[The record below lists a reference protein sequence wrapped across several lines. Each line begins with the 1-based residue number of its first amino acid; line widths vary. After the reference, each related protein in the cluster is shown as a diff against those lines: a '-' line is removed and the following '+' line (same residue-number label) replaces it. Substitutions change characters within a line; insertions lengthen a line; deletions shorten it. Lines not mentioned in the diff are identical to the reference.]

1 MVSTALDAM
10 AGTAWGRWLG
20 LVAAVWVQC
29 ISGNNYTFSN
39 YSDSIKTLMGLT
51 QLQLNGLS
59 VAKDVGK
66 AFGLLAGLA
75 SDRLPTWLL
84 LAIGSLEGFL
94 GYGAQWLVVSKTI
107 SPLPYWQMCVCLCLG
122 GNSTTWM
129 NTAVLVTCIRNF
141 RGSRGPVSGVLKGYV
156 GLSTAIFTDV
166 CSALFADDPASFLV
180 MLAVVPAA
188 VCAVAMV
195 FLREGRVASAD
206 SGGEEA
212 DARGFAAISTLAVA
226 IALYLLAADLT
237 GVGGG
242 GGLVSAVFVAVL
254 MVLLA
259 APAAVPAYVGW
270 TSWMKS
276 RKAANADAEDA
287 AAPLLL
293 DSKEAVET
301 QLQGN
306 GEEARGPRLGEE
318 HTIAE
323 ALCSVDFWVLFSS
336 FLMGV
341 GTGLAVM
348 NNLGQMGV
356 AMGYTDVSLFVS
368 MTSIWGFFGRLAS
381 GTISEHFIKTRALP
395 RPVWNAASQ
404 VLMCAGYVV
413 MAFGMPGSL
422 FVGSVVVGVCYGV
435 RLAVTVPTASE
446 LFGLKYYGLIYNILI
461 LNLPLG
467 SFLFSGLLAGLLYD
481 AEATKVPGGGN
492 TCSGAHCYRL
502 VFVVMAAACVVGFG
516 LDVLLSLRTR
526 RVYAKIHQAKRA
538 KRSAAA
544 AQRVS

>member
-1 MVSTALDAM
+1 MVSSALDAM
-10 AGTAWGRWLG
+10 SGTAWGRWLG

-66 AFGLLAGLA
+66 AFGLVAGLA
-75 SDRLPTWLL
+75 SDRVPTWLL

-94 GYGAQWLVVSKTI
+94 GYGAQWLVVSRAVA
-107 SPLPYWQMCVCLCLG
+107 PPPYWQMCVWLCLG

-195 FLREGRVASAD
+195 FLREGPQAAAAAGRQ
-206 SGGEEA
+206 EED
-212 DARGFAAISTLAVA
+212 DARGFTAISMLAVA
-226 IALYLLAADLT
+226 IALYLLAAEST
-237 GVGGG
+237 
-242 GGLVSAVFVAVL
+242 
-254 MVLLA
+254 
-259 APAAVPAYVGW
+259 
-270 TSWMKS
+270 T
-276 RKAANADAEDA
+276 
-287 AAPLLL
+287 APLLL
-293 DSKEAVET
+293 AAAPAKGEERNGSEA
-301 QLQGN
+301 
-306 GEEARGPRLGEE
+306 EARGPGERPRLGEE
-318 HTIAE
+318 HTIAQ
-323 ALCSVDFWVLFSS
+323 ALASMDFWLLFTS

-348 NNLGQMGV
+348 NNLGQMGS
-356 AMGYTDVSLFVS
+356 AMGYSDVSIFVS

-381 GTISEHFIKTRALP
+381 GTISEHFIKTRATP
-395 RPVWNAASQ
+395 RPAWNAASQ
-404 VLMCAGYVV
+404 VLMAAGYVV
-413 MAFGMPGSL
+413 MALGMPGSL
-422 FVGSVVVGVCYGV
+422 FVGSVVVGICYGV
-435 RLAVTVPTASE
+435 RVAVTVPTASE
-446 LFGLKYYGLIYNILI
+446 LFGLKHYGLIYNILI

-481 AEATKVPGGGN
+481 AEATAVPGGGN
-492 TCSGAHCYRL
+492 TCAGAHCYRL
-502 VFVVMAAACVVGFG
+502 VFVVMAVACVAGFA

-526 RVYAKIHQAKRA
+526 RVYAKIHQAKS
-538 KRSAAA
+538 RSASV
-544 AQRVS
+544 QRVS